1 MSADP
6 YTGGRLSDV
15 YYTDIDV
22 NLSKNIQ
29 SNDINLKYDINAIAQ
44 SIKNIILTN
53 KTEKIFNPKFGANTD
68 YLIAFKTLL
77 PFELSD
83 VRLQILGELSLQE
96 PRATIT
102 NIDIKDTGLGYW
114 QISVTFTPIF
124 DKNLIKT
131 VVIILQ

>member
-68 YLIAFKTLL
+68 HLIAFKTLL

>member
-1 MSADP
+1 MSP
-6 YTGGRLSDV
+6 EVYTGGGVSNV

-44 SIKNIILTN
+44 SIKNIVLIN

-68 YLIAFKTLL
+68 HLIAFKTLL
-77 PFELSD
+77 PFQLSN
-83 VRLQILGELSLQE
+83 VRLQILAELNSQE

-102 NIDIKDTGLGYW
+102 DIDIKDTGLGYW

-124 DKNLIKT
+124 DKNLVKT
-131 VVIILQ
+131 VIIILQ

>member
-1 MSADP
+1 MSP
-6 YTGGRLSDV
+6 EVYTGGGVSNV

-22 NLSKNIQ
+22 NLSKNVQ

-44 SIKNIILTN
+44 SIKNIVLTN

-77 PFELSD
+77 PFQLSD
-83 VRLQILGELSLQE
+83 IRLQILGELGLQE

-102 NIDIKDTGLGYW
+102 DIDIKDTGLGYW
-114 QISVTFTPIF
+114 QVSVTFTPIF
-124 DKNLIKT
+124 DKNLVKT

>member
-1 MSADP
+1 MSP
-6 YTGGRLSDV
+6 EIYTGGGLSSV

-22 NLSKNIQ
+22 NLTKNVQ
-29 SNDINLKYDINAIAQ
+29 SNDISLKYDVNAIAQ

-53 KTEKIFNPKFGANTD
+53 KTEKIFNSKFGANTD
-68 YLIAFKTLL
+68 HLIAFKTLL
-77 PFELSD
+77 PFQLSN
-83 VRLQILGELSLQE
+83 VRLQILAELNSQE
-96 PRATIT
+96 LRATI
-102 NIDIKDTGLGYW
+102 NDIDIKDTGLGYW

>member
-1 MSADP
+1 MS
-6 YTGGRLSDV
+6 TEI

-22 NLSKNIQ
+22 NLSKNVQ

-44 SIKNIILTN
+44 SIKNIVLTN
-53 KTEKIFNPKFGANTD
+53 KTEKIFNPKFGADTD
-68 YLIAFKTLL
+68 HLIAFKTLL
-77 PFELSD
+77 PFQLSD
-83 VRLQILGELSLQE
+83 IRLRILGELGLQE

-114 QISVTFTPIF
+114 QVSITFTPIF

-131 VVIILQ
+131 VVITLQ